1 MASYII
7 YKLKKGKF
15 NFSAGLRYEY
25 FTRNTEFNNTEQ
37 YKTYKGD
44 FFPSMNLAFKSENQK
59 HSIDLSY
66 SKKIQRPSFSNV
78 TPFEYNV
85 NYNTVFKGNPYLK
98 NEIKHSL
105 QVIYIYN
112 SAFYFIPYYNYIFDY
127 IEEISIFDNNKIVW
141 LPKNYDVYTY
151 GANIGYNT
159 SFFEKKK
166 YIYNKI
172 TLENTA
178 NKGKI
183 NDFILNNSLFQYS
196 LYFAQVYNFN
206 KKTAITFISNYF
218 SPQLSDFYEIK
229 QGFRTDVRVSSKFL
243 NNKLEGS
250 IRINDLFNTYYNE
263 LIGDV
268 EGIRSY
274 RHSDF
279 STRSLI
285 FSLRYYF
292 NTGKKGKF
300 NSVEINNSDEE
311 NRI

>member
-1 MASYII
+1 MPI

-15 NFSAGLRYEY
+15 NFSIGLRYEY
-25 FTRNTEFNNTEQ
+25 FTRNAEFNNTEQ

-44 FFPSMNLAFKSENQK
+44 FFPSMNFAFKSENQK

-66 SKKIQRPSFSNV
+66 SKKIQRPSFSDV

-85 NYNTVFKGNPYLK
+85 NYNTVFKGNPHLK
-98 NEIKHSL
+98 NEIKHAL

-112 SAFYFIPYYNYIFDY
+112 SAFYFIPYYNYISDY

-159 SFFEKKK
+159 SFFEKKI
-166 YIYNKI
+166 YLYNKI

-183 NDFILNNSLFQYS
+183 NDFVLNNSLFQYS

-206 KKTAITFISNYF
+206 KKTAVTFISNYF

-229 QGFRTDVRVSSKFL
+229 QGFRTDLRVSSKFF

-250 IRINDLFNTYYNE
+250 IRFNDLFNTYYNE
-263 LIGDV
+263 LTGNV

-274 RHSDF
+274 RYSDF

-292 NTGKKGKF
+292 NTGKKGKS
-300 NSVEINNSDEE
+300 NPVEINNSDEE